1 MHLDPAHGCL
11 QLSNFHKSL
20 NLGKRMELRDIEYF
34 AVIAEHRNMR
44 RASEALGMSPGA
56 LSKSLRRLEESIQ
69 AKLVE
74 RTPKGV
80 ALTSVG
86 AALLAQVQRLRVTL
100 MDIRREADDLTEGRA
115 GNLRLGVGATTVED
129 LPHCCAPL
137 LQQAPALSVRITVAD
152 NDVMVPALTSGE
164 LDLIFNVLPDSPPVG
179 CAQERLFDDVF
190 VVCAAADHPLAKRR
204 RLTMADL
211 SDELWT
217 LSVPAVPNVQYLHNT
232 LRASGLPPPRVAIE
246 ARPLRLRLQI
256 CASTRLL
263 SFNAR
268 RSPNL
273 VAPRW
278 RLKEL
283 PVEHLKWRR
292 AVGVIYRK
300 NSYLSPAAR
309 RLIDLLRTIAT
320 R

>member
-1 MHLDPAHGCL
+1 
-11 QLSNFHKSL
+11 
-20 NLGKRMELRDIEYF
+20 MELRDIEYF
-34 AVIAEHRNMR
+34 AVIAEYGNVR
-44 RASEALGMSPGA
+44 RASEALGLSPGA
-56 LSKSLRRLEESIQ
+56 LSKSMRRLEESMH

-74 RTPKGV
+74 RTSKGV

-86 AALLAQVQRLRVTL
+86 AALLAQVHRLRVNL
-100 MDIRREADDLTEGRA
+100 MDIRREAEDLADGRA
-115 GNLRLGVGATTVED
+115 GHLRLGVGATTVED

-137 LQQAPALSVRITVAD
+137 LQQAPGLSVQISVAD

-164 LDLIFNVLPDSPPVG
+164 LDLIFNVLPDAPYAG
-179 CAQERLFDDVF
+179 CVQECLFHDVF
-190 VVCAAADHPLAKRR
+190 VVCSAADHPLARRR

-211 SDELWT
+211 ADELWT
-217 LSVPAVPNVQYLHNT
+217 LSVPSVLNVQYLDRTFQAN
-232 LRASGLPPPRVAIE
+232 GLPPPRVAIE

-263 SFNAR
+263 SFTAR
-268 RSPNL
+268 RSL
-273 VAPRW
+273 QAVAPRL

-292 AVGVIYRK
+292 AFGVIYRRD
-300 NSYLSPAAR
+300 SYLSPAAR
-309 RLIDLLRTIAT
+309 RLIQLLRTMPLEQAQLSS